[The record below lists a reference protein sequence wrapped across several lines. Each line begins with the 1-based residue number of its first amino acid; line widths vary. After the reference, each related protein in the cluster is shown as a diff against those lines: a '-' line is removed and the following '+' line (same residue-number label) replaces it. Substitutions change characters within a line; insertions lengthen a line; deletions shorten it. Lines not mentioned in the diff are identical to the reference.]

1 MRCKALK
8 HFIYSEQHKLNRVN
22 LMISHSYDEL
32 LKSKHRLAML
42 LFFFLNSA
50 TALFSMAYPPENAVS
65 TPFPLVLIFVLCFSG
80 LIFSFFSKKNY
91 SAHLNICSIA
101 VGLLWAWQI
110 AFRFEATSHLDK
122 NYLLISL
129 LSILFISAIA
139 LSDNFLAFCLH
150 AVPSTLCVI
159 FLDEFQHVS
168 RILFSVSLPLIG
180 LWLHHLMLRR
190 SDEFTRRM
198 VANLYSEREKFS
210 DLSMLDPL
218 TGLYN
223 RRGLQNK
230 LETLFNQASG
240 HYVMLLDIDHFKAYN
255 DNYGHT
261 MGDQALVRVSAAI
274 RDAVRSRDV
283 VVRYG
288 GEEFLVLMSNVQQEH
303 AVRMAERIQNKVL
316 GLNIPHLFNA
326 EVSTHV
332 TVSAGLAALEE
343 GDFIQALGNADT
355 SLYNAKNSGR
365 NKIFYA
371 WDQPGEIQQT
381 VEEKIA

>member
-1 MRCKALK
+1 
-8 HFIYSEQHKLNRVN
+8 
-22 LMISHSYDEL
+22 MISHSYDEL
-32 LKSKHRLAML
+32 LRSKHRLAML

-50 TALFSMAYPPENAVS
+50 TALFSMVYPPDNAAA
-65 TPFPLVLIFVLCFSG
+65 TPFPLVLIFALCCGG
-80 LIFSFFSKKNY
+80 LIFSYFSKKNY
-91 SAHLNICSIA
+91 SAHLNMCSVV

-110 AFRFEATSHLDK
+110 ALRFEEVGQTDK
-122 NYLLISL
+122 NYLVISL
-129 LSILFISAIA
+129 LSIFFISAIA

-159 FLDEFQHVS
+159 FLDDFQHIGH
-168 RILFSVSLPLIG
+168 ILFTVMLPLIG
-180 LWLHHLMLRR
+180 LWLHHLMLKR

-198 VANLYSEREKFS
+198 VSNLYSEREKFS

-255 DNYGHT
+255 DNYGHS

-288 GEEFLVLMSNVQQEH
+288 GEEFLVLMSNVKQEH
-303 AVRMAERIQNKVL
+303 AIRMSERIQNKVL

-326 EVSTHV
+326 QVSTHV

-343 GDFIQALGNADT
+343 GDFIRALGQADA
-355 SLYNAKNSGR
+355 SLYKAKNSGR

-371 WDQPGEIQQT
+371 WEENNERQEIA
-381 VEEKIA
+381 EEKLA

>member
-1 MRCKALK
+1 
-8 HFIYSEQHKLNRVN
+8 
-22 LMISHSYDEL
+22 
-32 LKSKHRLAML
+32 ML
-42 LFFFLNSA
+42 
-50 TALFSMAYPPENAVS
+50 
-65 TPFPLVLIFVLCFSG
+65 
-80 LIFSFFSKKNY
+80 
-91 SAHLNICSIA
+91 
-101 VGLLWAWQI
+101 
-110 AFRFEATSHLDK
+110 
-122 NYLLISL
+122 
-129 LSILFISAIA
+129 
-139 LSDNFLAFCLH
+139 
-150 AVPSTLCVI
+150 
-159 FLDEFQHVS
+159 
-168 RILFSVSLPLIG
+168 
-180 LWLHHLMLRR
+180 
-190 SDEFTRRM
+190 
-198 VANLYSEREKFS
+198 ANLYSEREKFS

-230 LETLFNQASG
+230 LETLFSQASG

-255 DNYGHT
+255 DNYGHS

-332 TVSAGLAALEE
+332 TVSAGLAALED
-343 GDFIQALGNADT
+343 GNFIHALGQADV

-371 WDQPGEIQQT
+371 WEATEKPQT
-381 VEEKIA
+381 LSEEKLA

>member
-1 MRCKALK
+1 
-8 HFIYSEQHKLNRVN
+8 
-22 LMISHSYDEL
+22 MIFHSYDEL
-32 LKSKHRLAML
+32 LKSKQSLSLL
-42 LFFFLNSA
+42 LFFLLNCAS
-50 TALFSMAYPPENAVS
+50 ALFAMLNPALNTAHI
-65 TPFPLVLIFVLCFSG
+65 TFPIGIIGGGCLLG
-80 LIFSFFSKKNY
+80 LIFTY
-91 SAHLNICSIA
+91 LNKRNAVLRLNTCSII
-101 VGLLWAWQI
+101 VGCLWAWHIILRFGQI
-110 AFRFEATSHLDK
+110 GPTDENF
-122 NYLLISL
+122 LLISL
-129 LSILFISAIA
+129 LGIFFISVIA

-150 AVPSTLCVI
+150 VAPATATVI
-159 FLDEFQHVS
+159 FLDNFEHIGKIFFTVA
-168 RILFSVSLPLIG
+168 LPLIG
-180 LWLHHLMLRR
+180 LSLHHYMLKR
-190 SDEFTRRM
+190 SDAFTRRLIS
-198 VANLYSEREKFS
+198 NLYSEREKFS

-230 LETLFNQASG
+230 LETAFSQASG

-255 DNYGHT
+255 DNYGHS

-332 TVSAGLAALEE
+332 TVSAGLAALED
-343 GDFIQALGNADT
+343 GNFIHALGQADV

-371 WDQPGEIQQT
+371 WETTEKPQT
-381 VEEKIA
+381 LSEEKLA

>member
-1 MRCKALK
+1 
-8 HFIYSEQHKLNRVN
+8 
-22 LMISHSYDEL
+22 MISHSYDEL

-50 TALFSMAYPPENAVS
+50 TALFSMVYPPENAAPA
-65 TPFPLVLIFVLCFSG
+65 PFPLVMIFVLCCAG
-80 LIFSFFSKKNY
+80 LIFSFFTRKNY
-91 SAHLNICSIA
+91 SAHLNMCSVV

-110 AFRFEATSHLDK
+110 ALRFEEVGHLDK
-122 NYLLISL
+122 NYLLVSL
-129 LSILFISAIA
+129 LSIFFISAIA
-139 LSDNFLAFCLH
+139 LSDNFLPFCLH

-159 FLDEFQHVS
+159 FLDDFQHVG
-168 RILFSVSLPLIG
+168 RILFTVSLPLIG

-198 VANLYSEREKFS
+198 VSNLYSEREKFS

-288 GEEFLVLMSNVQQEH
+288 GEEFLVLMSNVKQEH

-326 EVSTHV
+326 QVSTHV

-343 GDFIQALGNADT
+343 GDFIQALGKADT

-371 WDQPGEIQQT
+371 W
-381 VEEKIA
+381 EEVKDIPEVIEERLA

>member
-1 MRCKALK
+1 
-8 HFIYSEQHKLNRVN
+8 
-22 LMISHSYDEL
+22 MISHSYDEL
-32 LKSKHRLAML
+32 LKSKHRLSML

-50 TALFSMAYPPENAVS
+50 SALFSMLNP
-65 TPFPLVLIFVLCFSG
+65 TLKTLKTTFPLAMIGVFCALG
-80 LIFSFFSKKNY
+80 LIFSYFNKKNNTSY
-91 SAHLNICSIA
+91 LNTCSLI
-101 VGLLWAWQI
+101 VGSLWAWHI
-110 AFRFEATSHLDK
+110 SLRFEQLGHTDNSF
-122 NYLLISL
+122 LLVSL
-129 LSILFISAIA
+129 LSIFFISAIA

-150 AVPSTLCVI
+150 AAPSSIAVI
-159 FLDEFQHVS
+159 FLDDFTHTGK
-168 RILFSVSLPLIG
+168 ILFTVALPLIG

-198 VANLYSEREKFS
+198 LANLYSEREKFS

-230 LETLFNQASG
+230 LETLFSQASG

-255 DNYGHT
+255 DNYGHS

-303 AVRMAERIQNKVL
+303 AVRMAERIQHQVL
-316 GLNIPHLFNA
+316 SLNIPHHFNTQ
-326 EVSTHV
+326 VSTNV
-332 TVSAGLAALEE
+332 TVSAGLSALVDGEFSAALS
-343 GDFIQALGNADT
+343 AADR
-355 SLYNAKNSGR
+355 SLYLAKNSGR

-371 WDQPGEIQQT
+371 WDQPQAKPELP
-381 VEEKIA
+381 IAQ

>member
-1 MRCKALK
+1 
-8 HFIYSEQHKLNRVN
+8 
-22 LMISHSYDEL
+22 MISHSYDEL

-50 TALFSMAYPPENAVS
+50 TALFSMVYPPEGAS
-65 TPFPLVLIFVLCFSG
+65 SMPFPLVLIFGLCGAG

-91 SAHLNICSIA
+91 SAHLNMCSVI
-101 VGLLWAWQI
+101 VGLLWGWQI
-110 AFRFEATSHLDK
+110 AFRFAEISQTDK
-122 NYLLISL
+122 NYLLVSL
-129 LSILFISAIA
+129 LSIFFISAIA

-150 AVPSTLCVI
+150 AVPSTICVI
-159 FLDEFQHVS
+159 FLDDFQHIG
-168 RILFSVSLPLIG
+168 RILFTVSLTLIG
-180 LWLHHLMLRR
+180 LWLHHLMLKR

-198 VANLYSEREKFS
+198 LSNLYSEREKFS

-240 HYVMLLDIDHFKAYN
+240 HYVILLDIDHFKAYN

-288 GEEFLVLMSNVQQEH
+288 GEEFLVLMSNVKQEH

-326 EVSTHV
+326 QVSTHV

-343 GDFIQALGNADT
+343 GDFIQALGKADT

-371 WDQPGEIQQT
+371 WEEET
-381 VEEKIA
+381 VEASIEERMA

>member
-1 MRCKALK
+1 
-8 HFIYSEQHKLNRVN
+8 
-22 LMISHSYDEL
+22 MISHSYDEL

-50 TALFSMAYPPENAVS
+50 TALFSMFYPPENAA
-65 TPFPLVLIFVLCFSG
+65 TMPMPLAAIFVFCCTG

-91 SAHLNICSIA
+91 SAHLNTCA
-101 VGLLWAWQI
+101 VIVGMLWAWLI
-110 AFRFEATSHLDK
+110 ALRFEEIGHLDK

-129 LSILFISAIA
+129 LSIFFISMIA

-159 FLDEFQHVS
+159 FLDDFQHVG
-168 RILFSVSLPLIG
+168 RILFTVSLPLIG
-180 LWLHHLMLRR
+180 LWLHHLMLKR

-198 VANLYSEREKFS
+198 LSNLYSEREKFS

-230 LETLFNQASG
+230 LETLFSQASG

-255 DNYGHT
+255 DNYGHS

-288 GEEFLVLMSNVQQEH
+288 GEEFLVLMSNVKQEH

-343 GDFIQALGNADT
+343 GDFISALSQADV

>member
-1 MRCKALK
+1 
-8 HFIYSEQHKLNRVN
+8 
-22 LMISHSYDEL
+22 MISHSYDEL
-32 LKSKHRLAML
+32 LKSKHRLVML

-50 TALFSMAYPPENAVS
+50 TALFSMVDPPDNAVS
-65 TPFPLVLIFVLCFSG
+65 TPFPLVLIFVLCCAG
-80 LIFSFFSKKNY
+80 LVFSFFTKKNY
-91 SAHLNICSIA
+91 SAHLNMCSVII
-101 VGLLWAWQI
+101 GLLWAWLI
-110 AFRFEATSHLDK
+110 ALRFEEVGHLDK
-122 NYLLISL
+122 NYLLVSL
-129 LSILFISAIA
+129 LSIFFISAIA

-150 AVPSTLCVI
+150 AVPSTLCVV
-159 FLDEFQHVS
+159 FLDDFQHIG
-168 RILFSVSLPLIG
+168 RIMFSVSLPLIG

-198 VANLYSEREKFS
+198 LSNLYSEREKFS

-230 LETLFNQASG
+230 LEGLLSQASG

-255 DNYGHT
+255 DNYGHS

-288 GEEFLVLMSNVQQEH
+288 GEEFLVLMSNVKQEH
-303 AVRMAERIQNKVL
+303 AIRMAERIQNKVL

-332 TVSAGLAALEE
+332 TVSAGLATLEE
-343 GDFIQALGNADT
+343 GDFNNALSQADV

-365 NKIFYA
+365 NKILYA
-371 WDQPGEIQQT
+371 WEVTEQQQT
-381 VEEKIA
+381 LSEEKMA

>member
-1 MRCKALK
+1 
-8 HFIYSEQHKLNRVN
+8 
-22 LMISHSYDEL
+22 MISHSYDEL

-50 TALFSMAYPPENAVS
+50 TALFSMVYPPEKATS
-65 TPFPLVLIFVLCFSG
+65 TPAPLVIIFVLCCAG
-80 LIFSFFSKKNY
+80 LVFSFFSKKNY
-91 SAHLNICSIA
+91 SAHLNVCSIII
-101 VGLLWAWQI
+101 GLFWAWLI
-110 AFRFEATSHLDK
+110 AFRFQEIGEVDK
-122 NYLLISL
+122 NYLLVSL
-129 LSILFISAIA
+129 LSIFFISAIA

-150 AVPSTLCVI
+150 AVPATLCVV
-159 FLDEFQHVS
+159 FLDDFQHVG
-168 RILFSVSLPLIG
+168 RILFTVSLPLIG

-198 VANLYSEREKFS
+198 LANLYSEREKFS

-230 LETLFNQASG
+230 LETLFSQASG

-255 DNYGHT
+255 DNYGHS

-332 TVSAGLAALEE
+332 TVSAGLAALED
-343 GDFIQALGNADT
+343 GNFIRALGQADV

-371 WDQPGEIQQT
+371 WEATEKPQT
-381 VEEKIA
+381 LSEEKLA